1 MRGFDCEWTIGHLVK
16 GRHKRVRVG
25 TDPLTSHCFF
35 QDIKADVASYVARLP
50 MPATNVTEWTKTLDA
65 DPVSPML
72 AHDQDHGAKP
82 LDYKDK

>member
-16 GRHKRVRVG
+16 GRRKRVRTG

-50 MPATNVTEWTKTLDA
+50 MPAVDVTAWTA
-65 DPVSPML
+65 SL
-72 AHDQDHGAKP
+72 AAPDVQHDMQHEPNKLRDTSK
-82 LDYKDK
+82 